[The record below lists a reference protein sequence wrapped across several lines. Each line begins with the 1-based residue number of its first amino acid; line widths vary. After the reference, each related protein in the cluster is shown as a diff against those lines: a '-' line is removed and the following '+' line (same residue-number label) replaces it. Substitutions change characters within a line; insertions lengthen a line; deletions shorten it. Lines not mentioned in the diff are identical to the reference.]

1 MFSTDGVAMKKYSLR
16 PEHEARFAEWRDKWI
31 ANAMSTRAMD
41 ADERATVRAA
51 IAGMY
56 ESAGLEPPPSDRIV
70 FVPSPFVA
78 RFAAGFA
85 SWIWHK
91 RSAATDA
98 ATYAATDAATV
109 AATRAATDAATRA
122 ATRAATGDATGAAT
136 DAATRAA
143 TDDATRAATVAATR
157 AATDAATVAAT
168 RAATGDATRAATV
181 AATDDAT
188 DAATYAA
195 TVAATDQNA
204 KWFRMGGC
212 SESDMEGLSER
223 IFPGHRKAMLE
234 CAYKSWRMLNGGNQ
248 WSGWVAYLSFFRH
261 VVGLPIDYSKWDH
274 YEKAAEHSGPR
285 YIHAKF
291 CIVSDRPEV
300 LLVDEQNRPHCTT
313 GPFCRWLDGSALYA
327 VHGVRVPWTVI
338 EHRDQLTVAQID
350 KEQNAEIRRVMMEL
364 YGEAKYLKDSG
375 AMPIHSDSFGV
386 LFRKEIPGDEPLVMV
401 RVENSTPEP
410 DGHRKTYMIRVPPT
424 TETAHAAVAWTFG
437 LDVADYHPDVES

>member
-98 ATYAATDAATV
+98 AT
-109 AATRAATDAATRA
+109 RAATYA
-122 ATRAATGDATGAAT
+122 ATRAATGD
-136 DAATRAA
+136 
-143 TDDATRAATVAATR
+143 
-157 AATDAATVAAT
+157 
-168 RAATGDATRAATV
+168 ATGDATRAATV

>member
-91 RSAATDA
+91 RSAAT
-98 ATYAATDAATV
+98 Y
-109 AATRAATDAATRA
+109 AATDAATRA
-122 ATRAATGDATGAAT
+122 ATGDATRAATVAATDAAT

>member
-91 RSAATDA
+91 RSAAT
-98 ATYAATDAATV
+98 YA
-109 AATRAATDAATRA
+109 
-122 ATRAATGDATGAAT
+122 
-136 DAATRAA
+136 
-143 TDDATRAATVAATR
+143 
-157 AATDAATVAAT
+157 
-168 RAATGDATRAATV
+168 
-181 AATDDAT
+181 AT

>member
-91 RSAATDA
+91 RSAAT
-98 ATYAATDAATV
+98 
-109 AATRAATDAATRA
+109 
-122 ATRAATGDATGAAT
+122 G
-136 DAATRAA
+136 
-143 TDDATRAATVAATR
+143 DATRAATVAAT
-157 AATDAATVAAT
+157 DAAT
-168 RAATGDATRAATV
+168 R

>member
-98 ATYAATDAATV
+98 AT
-109 AATRAATDAATRA
+109 DAATR
-122 ATRAATGDATGAAT
+122 
-136 DAATRAA
+136 
-143 TDDATRAATVAATR
+143 AATR

-168 RAATGDATRAATV
+168 DAATRDATDAATV

>member
-1 MFSTDGVAMKKYSLR
+1 
-16 PEHEARFAEWRDKWI
+16 
-31 ANAMSTRAMD
+31 
-41 ADERATVRAA
+41 
-51 IAGMY
+51 MY

-91 RSAATDA
+91 RSAATR
-98 ATYAATDAATV
+98 AATV
-109 AATRAATDAATRA
+109 AATD
-122 ATRAATGDATGAAT
+122 AAT

>member
-98 ATYAATDAATV
+98 ATDAATYAATDD
-109 AATRAATDAATRA
+109 ATR
-122 ATRAATGDATGAAT
+122 DATGAAT

>member
-98 ATYAATDAATV
+98 ATRAATYAATDAAT
-109 AATRAATDAATRA
+109 R
-122 ATRAATGDATGAAT
+122 
-136 DAATRAA
+136 
-143 TDDATRAATVAATR
+143 
-157 AATDAATVAAT
+157 
-168 RAATGDATRAATV
+168 

>member
-56 ESAGLEPPPSDRIV
+56 EAAGLEPPPSDRIV

-98 ATYAATDAATV
+98 ATHAATY
-109 AATRAATDAATRA
+109 
-122 ATRAATGDATGAAT
+122 AAT

-313 GPFCRWLDGSALYA
+313 GPFCRWRDGSALYA